1 MGEGELEIKDSS
13 MRHKW
18 SVKSLCMRRFWH
30 LGLPGYNLWSKKQ
43 TFETRLHV
51 KDTT

>member
-18 SVKSLCMRRFWH
+18 SVKSLYEEVLASWTAW
-30 LGLPGYNLWSKKQ
+30 L
-43 TFETRLHV
+43 
-51 KDTT
+51 